1 MFLLPTVFRRT
12 VWRASFILTGFVV
25 VLITAGLWLYQ
36 LERNTLLEQELQQ
49 EQTRLMQVAS
59 EMEFI
64 FLHAWQN
71 GQYLAKL
78 LDYHIRQTN
87 GQIEETQKVA
97 LQHFLASHP
106 AFYRMSVLSAQGDIQ
121 LDILNHAAPRHAH
134 YAAFKTNHT
143 DYALMHSKQTRQ
155 ERVVDLGMNE
165 KTQERMLGL
174 IYPIFLDEQGKVPG
188 MLVILTSIHALLPGG
203 LVSGDLAQRH
213 MTILNDRLSALVG
226 EIPDRAVLQVL
237 QNRPADK
244 ERQLASEV
252 DKLQALQNDVA
263 LHRYQLAPIH
273 LPAFDRD
280 WILVKKY
287 QAESLNQPLRILS
300 WLFGACALL
309 LLVGFFM
316 LTYYFI
322 LRRLEYAAKVG
333 LPGGDLNYSSEMGI
347 ADENA
352 TKQVLVEANQ
362 VLHRLAHVDALTG
375 LSNRR
380 AFDFSLAREW
390 QKASKYHEPVSLIMI
405 DVDCFK
411 AFNDC
416 YGHKAGDEC
425 LQRIA
430 QALRG
435 EVRRMSD
442 VVARYGGEEFA
453 LILPNTPLH
462 DATKIAR
469 NLRQR
474 VVDLQISH
482 KGSNVIDVV
491 TISCGVAC
499 IWPYHGYSVDDLLH
513 LADQALYKAKHLGRN
528 RVEG

>member
-1 MFLLPTVFRRT
+1 MFLLPFLFRRT
-12 VWRASFILTGFVV
+12 VWRASFVLTGFLIA
-25 VLITAGLWLYQ
+25 LITAGLWLYQ

-49 EQTRLMQVAS
+49 EQIRLMQVAA

-64 FLHAWQN
+64 FLQAWQN
-71 GQYLAKL
+71 GQYVAKL
-78 LDYHIRQTN
+78 LDHHIRQTN
-87 GQIEETQKVA
+87 GQIEKIQQVA

-106 AFYRMSVLSAQGDIQ
+106 AFYRISVLTTQGDMQ
-121 LDILNHAAPRHAH
+121 WDMLNQAAARHPH
-134 YAAFKTNHT
+134 YAAFKTHKA
-143 DYALMHSKQTRQ
+143 YYSLMQEQARQ
-155 ERVVDLGMNE
+155 EKVVDLGMNDLT
-165 KTQERMLGL
+165 KERMLGL
-174 IYPIFLDEQGKVPG
+174 VYPIFLDEQNKVPG
-188 MLVILTSIHALLPGG
+188 ALIILTSIHALLPGSFTNDDG
-203 LVSGDLAQRH
+203 VQRR
-213 MTILNDRLSALVG
+213 MTILNDRLSALIG
-226 EIPDRAVLQVL
+226 DMPDQAVLQLL
-237 QNRPADK
+237 QNRPASK
-244 ERQLASEV
+244 EVSRAMDTHV
-252 DKLQALQNDVA
+252 LQDNVA

-273 LPAFDRD
+273 LPAFARD

-287 QAESLNQPLRILS
+287 HVHSFNQPFRMLS
-300 WLFGACALL
+300 WLFGACAL

-316 LTYYFI
+316 LTYYFV
-322 LRRLEYAAKVG
+322 LRRLEYTAKIG
-333 LPGGDLNYSSEMGI
+333 LPGEISYSSDINM

-352 TKQVLVEANQ
+352 TKQVLVKANQ
-362 VLHRLAHVDALTG
+362 ALHRLAHVDALTG

-411 AFNDC
+411 AFNDR

-425 LQRIA
+425 LQQIA
-430 QALRG
+430 QALRK

-462 DATKIAR
+462 DATKIAH

-474 VVDLQISH
+474 VFDLQISH
-482 KGSNVIDVV
+482 QDSHVIDVV